1 MNSMMMIASGKMNK
15 AIYYDMGYINL
26 VDTRQKEK
34 VMKMSNQELNSI
46 IVGQTIVLALMF
58 VVVVLLM
65 TNN

>member
-1 MNSMMMIASGKMNK
+1 
-15 AIYYDMGYINL
+15 MGYVNL
-26 VDTRQKEK
+26 VDIGQKEE

-46 IVGQTIVLALMF
+46 IIGQTIVLALMF

>member
-1 MNSMMMIASGKMNK
+1 
-15 AIYYDMGYINL
+15 MGYVNL
-26 VDTRQKEK
+26 VDTRQKEE

>member
-1 MNSMMMIASGKMNK
+1 MNK
-15 AIYYDMGYINL
+15 GIYYDMGYINL
-26 VDTRQKEK
+26 VDTRQKEE

>member
-1 MNSMMMIASGKMNK
+1 MLMLNWTMTIR
-15 AIYYDMGYINL
+15 IQFYDMGYVNL
-26 VDTRQKEK
+26 VDTRQKEE

-58 VVVVLLM
+58 VVVLFLM

>member
-1 MNSMMMIASGKMNK
+1 
-15 AIYYDMGYINL
+15 MGYINL
-26 VDTRQKEK
+26 VDTRQKEE

>member
-1 MNSMMMIASGKMNK
+1 
-15 AIYYDMGYINL
+15 MGYVNL
-26 VDTRQKEK
+26 VDTRQKEE
-34 VMKMSNQELNSI
+34 VMKMSNQELNAI

>member
-15 AIYYDMGYINL
+15 GIYYDMGYIDN
-26 VDTRQKEK
+26 VDIGQKEE

-58 VVVVLLM
+58 VVVLFLM

>member
-1 MNSMMMIASGKMNK
+1 
-15 AIYYDMGYINL
+15 MGYVNL
-26 VDTRQKEK
+26 VDTRQKEE

-65 TNN
+65 TSN

>member
-1 MNSMMMIASGKMNK
+1 
-15 AIYYDMGYINL
+15 MGYVNL